1 MTKHTYKGWTQADD
15 AELVLMREA
24 WVSTKEIARALNRT
38 PSSVSNRISVLKLP
52 VGGRLDSR
60 QVEWAK
66 ASINI
71 RADRLFGHLPE
82 TVEIYTPTTTGI
94 GGSQSKAS
102 WWASMMWWRK

>member
-52 VGGRLDSR
+52 VGGRNNMFFGRPDKR
-60 QVEWAK
+60 QMEMK
-66 ASINI
+66 
-71 RADRLFGHLPE
+71 FGHLPE
-82 TVEIYTPTTTGI
+82 TVEIDTPTTTGI